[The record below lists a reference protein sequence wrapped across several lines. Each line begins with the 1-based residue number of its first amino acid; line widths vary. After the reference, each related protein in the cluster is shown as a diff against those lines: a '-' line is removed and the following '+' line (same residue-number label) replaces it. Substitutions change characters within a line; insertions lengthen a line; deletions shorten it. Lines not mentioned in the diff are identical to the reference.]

1 MLMKWIKNNK
11 PVLGVGTE
19 KRVRTSVRPEGGVDK
34 KVVSTQLVPAF
45 DTVRE
50 HSSVRTTFKLR
61 KCNPGSE
68 VRTAGQEHVVVYL
81 GNHCNPF

>member
-11 PVLGVGTE
+11 PELGVGTE

-34 KVVSTQLVPAF
+34 KVVSTQLAPAF

-50 HSSVRTTFKLR
+50 HSSVRTTF
-61 KCNPGSE
+61 
-68 VRTAGQEHVVVYL
+68 
-81 GNHCNPF
+81 